1 VFNFVTLGLPPF
13 SLKAPIKVSGEYWGK
28 TSGELEIILNDNE
41 LLCGVIDKAQFGKYG
56 IIHSFQELYGA
67 QSAGRLLSVFS
78 RLFTAYLQM
87 HGFTCGIGDLLLVP
101 KAEKQRRHK
110 LHKTEKLGDGI
121 NAQYVGI
128 NENAVDVDME
138 EVKNK
143 VEKKIQS
150 KGEVA
155 SARLDML
162 MTSALNR
169 ITSDI
174 NNTIFPRGLLKP
186 FPSNCL
192 SLMTITGAKGGLVLS
207 LGSFSYAASYL
218 PFANSLLICTSGF

>member
-1 VFNFVTLGLPPF
+1 M
-13 SLKAPIKVSGEYWGK
+13 E
-28 TSGELEIILNDNE
+28 
-41 LLCGVIDKAQFGKYG
+41 
-56 IIHSFQELYGA
+56 
-67 QSAGRLLSVFS
+67 
-78 RLFTAYLQM
+78 
-87 HGFTCGIGDLLLVP
+87 
-101 KAEKQRRHK
+101 
-110 LHKTEKLGDGI
+110 
-121 NAQYVGI
+121 
-128 NENAVDVDME
+128 VDVDME

-155 SARLDML
+155 SACLDML

-218 PFANSLLICTSGF
+218 PFADSLLICTSGF